1 MLRFLDHPSILK
13 IHEVY
18 PEDKR
23 IYIVTEQCTGG
34 ELFDELNMRSFF
46 EEPEAAKLVQQL
58 LSAAAYIH
66 NQGVV
71 HRDLKLENI
80 LIDSKKSLVIKL
92 SDFGASTFFKKQDK
106 LITDCI
112 GTPYYVAPEV
122 LLGEYDEK
130 CDLWS
135 IGVISYMLL
144 TGRPPFV
151 GETEFDI
158 VK

>member
-23 IYIVTEQCTGG
+23 IYIVTEQPASREQCTGG

-66 NQGVV
+66 N
-71 HRDLKLENI
+71 
-80 LIDSKKSLVIKL
+80 
-92 SDFGASTFFKKQDK
+92 
-106 LITDCI
+106 
-112 GTPYYVAPEV
+112 
-122 LLGEYDEK
+122 
-130 CDLWS
+130 
-135 IGVISYMLL
+135 
-144 TGRPPFV
+144 
-151 GETEFDI
+151 
-158 VK
+158 

>member
-66 NQGVV
+66 N
-71 HRDLKLENI
+71 
-80 LIDSKKSLVIKL
+80 
-92 SDFGASTFFKKQDK
+92 
-106 LITDCI
+106 
-112 GTPYYVAPEV
+112 
-122 LLGEYDEK
+122 
-130 CDLWS
+130 
-135 IGVISYMLL
+135 
-144 TGRPPFV
+144 
-151 GETEFDI
+151 
-158 VK
+158 

>member
-1 MLRFLDHPSILK
+1 M
-13 IHEVY
+13 
-18 PEDKR
+18 
-23 IYIVTEQCTGG
+23 
-34 ELFDELNMRSFF
+34 
-46 EEPEAAKLVQQL
+46 
-58 LSAAAYIH
+58 
-66 NQGVV
+66 